1 MFQFTEASHAAPRIL
16 HYADHTGMI
25 ITKHIT
31 QAAASH
37 PLITMQP
44 QTLVTDIVEEDN
56 ICLGVET
63 LNRASGERSVEF
75 ATRGTVL
82 ASGGLGG
89 IYEHSTNPA
98 GFNALGSS
106 VALAARVGV
115 KTQDLEYVQF
125 HPTALYMPNEAR
137 FLLTEALRG
146 EGAILRDAT
155 GRAFATDFHPDG
167 ELAPRDIVARG
178 VFEENQKLDGG
189 KHNVFLD
196 ITHRDKDWLHARFPT
211 IQAHLSQRGLD
222 LAKDRLPI
230 TPAAHYTCG
239 GIATDLHGRTSL
251 TGLYAAGEAA
261 RTGLHGGN
269 RLASTS
275 LLEGLVFGASVA
287 DFVGGEMGRELQE
300 ATRSRLQN
308 LTHTSTG
315 GKASLEPNQ
324 ILNTA
329 HRSVELLRQV
339 RRVMWDYVGVVRT
352 PSGLATALEALSE
365 IQAEASEL
373 HSICP
378 TLETLGVRDA
388 VCAGQ
393 AVAVASAS
401 NSESAGAHY
410 IIPDSEEYSDD
421 EQDAVAAR

>member
-1 MFQFTEASHAAPRIL
+1 
-16 HYADHTGMI
+16 
-25 ITKHIT
+25 
-31 QAAASH
+31 
-37 PLITMQP
+37 
-44 QTLVTDIVEEDN
+44 
-56 ICLGVET
+56 
-63 LNRASGERSVEF
+63 
-75 ATRGTVL
+75 
-82 ASGGLGG
+82 
-89 IYEHSTNPA
+89 
-98 GFNALGSS
+98 
-106 VALAARVGV
+106 
-115 KTQDLEYVQF
+115 
-125 HPTALYMPNEAR
+125 
-137 FLLTEALRG
+137 
-146 EGAILRDAT
+146 
-155 GRAFATDFHPDG
+155 
-167 ELAPRDIVARG
+167 
-178 VFEENQKLDGG
+178 
-189 KHNVFLD
+189 
-196 ITHRDKDWLHARFPT
+196 
-211 IQAHLSQRGLD
+211 
-222 LAKDRLPI
+222 
-230 TPAAHYTCG
+230 
-239 GIATDLHGRTSL
+239 
-251 TGLYAAGEAA
+251 
-261 RTGLHGGN
+261 
-269 RLASTS
+269 
-275 LLEGLVFGASVA
+275 
-287 DFVGGEMGRELQE
+287 MGRELQE